1 MVQFLLDIGNH
12 GQGGMVN
19 TTSMTRDGNAL
30 VLVESTEQQQA
41 DVLHLNISRCNI
53 YISNKRLDAEP
64 RLGGDNF

>member
-1 MVQFLLDIGNH
+1 
-12 GQGGMVN
+12 MVN